1 MQGRVAHREET
12 VPPWVRTAPNQPPRR
27 QGPSPSRGLGSNP
40 RPANGTPLARASG
53 RARAADA
60 TGRDAASDEQELG
73 VKPGVTSEADDDESD
88 ERALVARAQDGDA
101 VAVRE
106 LYERYAASVHRYAIL
121 PLVHD
126 RVLAEDL
133 LADTFVRA
141 MENIGRFRWQ
151 GKGVLPWLIRI
162 AKNLALDHLRRAG
175 RLAAWPEGL
184 EQFVADGGQF
194 SGEAVAAEREVTA
207 LLRDRIGA
215 CLEHINPRYE
225 RVLRLRLVEGMAR
238 DLAAAEMEV
247 SVGTLDVL
255 LFRACKA
262 FRKIYVERY
271 GEAPRIEFGEQ

>member
-1 MQGRVAHREET
+1 MQERVAHREET
-12 VPPWVRTAPNQPPRR
+12 VPPWVRTAPTLPPRV
-27 QGPSPSRGLGSNP
+27 LGSGPARGPGSSP
-40 RPANGTPLARASG
+40 RPVRVQARDPAIAG
-53 RARAADA
+53 DAAD
-60 TGRDAASDEQELG
+60 RN
-73 VKPGVTSEADDDESD
+73 GVTSDADADESD
-88 ERALVARAQDGDA
+88 ERALVHRAQGGDA

-184 EQFVADGGQF
+184 EQFVADGGQW
-194 SGEAVAAEREVTA
+194 SGEAIAAEREVTA
-207 LLRDRIGA
+207 LLRERIDA

-238 DLAAAEMEV
+238 DRAATEMDV

>member
-1 MQGRVAHREET
+1 M
-12 VPPWVRTAPNQPPRR
+12 PPWVRTAPI
-27 QGPSPSRGLGSNP
+27 PSRSDRSSPEQATTPSRGRGSTSGSGLGSGSGP
-40 RPANGTPLARASG
+40 RPPRVSTSPS
-53 RARAADA
+53 RAADA
-60 TGRDAASDEQELG
+60 TGRDAADA
-73 VKPGVTSEADDDESD
+73 VKPGVTRDADDDESD

-101 VAVRE
+101 IAVRE

-207 LLRDRIGA
+207 LLRDRISA

-262 FRKIYVERY
+262 FRKIYVDRY